1 MRQCHLVG
9 APQSW
14 RTALPVL
21 RNVILAISLT
31 LPVCVAAQQAQPPAS
46 EGLVIHLEQ
55 LRSDKV
61 IPVRPEHV
69 FAKDDVLRFRL
80 TSAMDGF
87 VYVVDHQS
95 SGEYTVLLPSAT
107 TTAGNN
113 VRSKSEFYVPSPADG
128 WFQVGGAAGFDTIY
142 FLLSPVKLDV
152 STAEQKSK
160 QQEKLPDSML
170 PRCNDAIFQA
180 RGECIDSSA
189 GPAVLPR
196 GAALPPQISTAAPNA
211 SRDLVLVND
220 DNGDVKVTKTGTG
233 PAVYVFRIAHK

>member
-1 MRQCHLVG
+1 MPTLQHTIIASL
-9 APQSW
+9 
-14 RTALPVL
+14 ALL
-21 RNVILAISLT
+21 
-31 LPVCVAAQQAQPPAS
+31 LPPAALCAQQAKAP

-55 LRSDKV
+55 LRNDKV
-61 IPVRPEHV
+61 VPVRPEHV
-69 FAKDDVLRFRL
+69 FDKDDVLRFRL
-80 TSAMDGF
+80 KSGMDGF

-95 SGEYTVLLPSAT
+95 SGEYTVLLPSAA

-113 VRSKSEFYVPSPADG
+113 VSSNSEFYVPSPGDG
-128 WFQVGGAAGFDTIY
+128 WFQVSGAAGFDTIY

-196 GAALPPQISTAAPNA
+196 GAILPPQISTAAPNA
-211 SRDLVLVND
+211 SRDLVVVND
-220 DNGDVKVTKTGTG
+220 DNGDVKVTKTSAG
-233 PAVYVFRIAHK
+233 PAVYIFRIAHK

>member
-1 MRQCHLVG
+1 L
-9 APQSW
+9 S
-14 RTALPVL
+14 LL
-21 RNVILAISLT
+21 RAAILASFT
-31 LPVCVAAQQAQPPAS
+31 LVPAMLMAQAAQPPAS
-46 EGLVIHLEQ
+46 EGLVIRLEQ
-55 LRSDKV
+55 LRNDKV

-113 VRSKSEFYVPSPADG
+113 VSSHSEFYVPSPADG

-152 STAEQKSK
+152 STAEAKPRA
-160 QQEKLPDSML
+160 QEKLPQSML

-220 DNGDVKVTKTGTG
+220 DNGDVKVTKTSAG

>member
-1 MRQCHLVG
+1 MV
-9 APQSW
+9 A
-14 RTALPVL
+14 
-21 RNVILAISLT
+21 SLT
-31 LPVCVAAQQAQPPAS
+31 LLPACLEAQQAQPPAS
-46 EGLVIHLEQ
+46 EGLVIRLEQ
-55 LRSDKV
+55 LRNEKV

-95 SGEYTVLLPSAT
+95 SGEYTVLLPSAA
-107 TTAGNN
+107 TTAGNS
-113 VRSKSEFYVPSPADG
+113 VASHTEFYVPSPADG
-128 WFQVGGAAGFDTIY
+128 WFQVGGAPGFDTIY

-160 QQEKLPDSML
+160 QQEKLPESML

-180 RGECIDSSA
+180 RGECVDSSA

-196 GAALPPQISTAAPNA
+196 GATLPPQISTAAPNA
-211 SRDLVLVND
+211 SRDLVLSND
-220 DNGDVKVTKTGTG
+220 EDGDVKVTKTSAG

>member
-1 MRQCHLVG
+1 M
-9 APQSW
+9 
-14 RTALPVL
+14 
-21 RNVILAISLT
+21 
-31 LPVCVAAQQAQPPAS
+31 VAQGAQPS
-46 EGLVIHLEQ
+46 SVEGLVIRLEQ
-55 LRSDKV
+55 LRNDKV

-69 FAKDDVLRFRL
+69 FDKDDVLRFRL

-87 VYVVDHQS
+87 VYVVDRQS
-95 SGEYTVLLPSAT
+95 SGEYTVLLPSAS
-107 TTAGNN
+107 TTAGNSVSSN
-113 VRSKSEFYVPSPADG
+113 SEFFVPAPADG

-152 STAEQKSK
+152 STAAAKSK
-160 QQEKLPDSML
+160 EQEKLPDSML

-196 GAALPPQISTAAPNA
+196 GASLPPQISTAALNA

-220 DNGDVKVTKTGTG
+220 ESGAVKVTKTSTG